1 MSVKFKKLAVA
12 SAVSASLGFAGM
24 AQAEVSLLFPYITT
38 GATAY
43 TFISIYHDADRNTV
57 AGNLHPVGAPPHA
70 ARTHHLYYGFKTVG
84 AAATAACTHRDF
96 PVSVTQ
102 GALLQFEVGGKLN
115 LVTEFGDPAGYG
127 TQLALANN
135 QIPANSEGFLIV
147 ENATGVADVVDE
159 TRRGEAAVI
168 DTATGLATA
177 YAATQSAQ
185 TNVNDGAFAA
195 AIPATEYVTSWYPR
209 NIVTTTWYA
218 LPTGLRTAMTPNAGG
233 GIRASI
239 HPITN
244 RDNIGAYSRAENY
257 TSGSL
262 QNNLRCFGTF
272 NVDNLLGAPFTTG
285 GWMSVS
291 ATAQNATFTTVAP
304 VLAADGAGSHGDQP
318 FALWK
323 IQNTSAV
330 GSNLTLINASQA
342 RN

>member
-38 GATAY
+38 GTTAF

-70 ARTHHLYYGFKTVG
+70 ARVHHLYYGFKAVG
-84 AAATAACTHRDF
+84 ANPTTACTHRDF
-96 PVSVTQ
+96 PVQVTQ

-135 QIPANSEGFLIV
+135 QIPAGNEGFLIV
-147 ENATGVADVVDE
+147 ENATGVADIVDE

-177 YAATQSAQ
+177 YAATQSIQ
-185 TNVNDGAFAA
+185 TAVNDPNFAA
-195 AIPATEYVTSWYPR
+195 VVAATEYVTSWYPR

-218 LPTGLRTAMTPNAGG
+218 LPTGLRTVMTPNAGG

-239 HPITN
+239 SPVTN
-244 RDNIGAYSRAENY
+244 HQNVGAYSRAENY

-285 GWMSVS
+285 GWMSVA
-291 ATAQNATFTTVAP
+291 ATLQNATFTNAV
-304 VLAADGAGSHGDQP
+304 VVAADGAGSSGNQA

-323 IQNTSAV
+323 IQNTTAL
-330 GSNLTLINASQA
+330 GGNLTLINASQA

>member
-38 GATAY
+38 GTTAY
-43 TFISIYHDADRNTV
+43 TFISIYHDADRNTA

-115 LVTEFGDPAGYG
+115 LVTEFADPAGYG

-135 QIPANSEGFLIV
+135 QLPANSEGFLIV

-177 YAATQSAQ
+177 YPAIQGAQ
-185 TNVNDGAFAA
+185 TVVNDGLFAA
-195 AIPATEYVTSWYPR
+195 VVPTIEYVTSWYPR
-209 NIVTTTWYA
+209 NIVTTSWYA
-218 LPTGLRTAMTPNAGG
+218 LPTGARTAMTPNGGG

-239 HPITN
+239 NPVTN
-244 RDNIGAYSRAENY
+244 HQNVGAYSRAENY

-272 NVDNLLGAPFTTG
+272 NVDNLLGAPFNTG
-285 GWMSVS
+285 GWMTVA
-291 ATAQNATFTTVAP
+291 ATAQNATFTTAP
-304 VLAADGAGSHGDQP
+304 VVAADGAGSSGDQP

-323 IQNTSAV
+323 IQSTSAV
-330 GSNLTLINASQA
+330 GGNLTLISPSQA

>member
-43 TFISIYHDADRNTV
+43 TFISIYHDPDRNAL
-57 AGNLHPVGAPPHA
+57 AGNQHPVGAPPHGA
-70 ARTHHLYYGFKTVG
+70 INHHLYYGFKAVG
-84 AAATAACTHRDF
+84 AAATSACTHRDF
-96 PVSVTQ
+96 PVAVTR

-135 QIPANSEGFLIV
+135 QIPAGSEGFLIV
-147 ENATGVADVVDE
+147 ENATGVVDVVDD

-177 YAATQSAQ
+177 YLAIQTAQ
-185 TNVNDGAFAA
+185 TNVNDAALAA
-195 AIPATEYVTSWYPR
+195 AVPTTEYVTSWYPR
-209 NIVTTTWYA
+209 NVVTTTWYA
-218 LPTGLRTAMTPNAGG
+218 LPTGLRTVMTPNGGG

-239 HPITN
+239 NPVTN
-244 RDNIGAYSRAENY
+244 RDNLGAYARAENY

-272 NVDNLLGAPFTTG
+272 NVDNLLGAPFNTG
-285 GWMSVS
+285 GWMSIA
-291 ATAQNATFTTVAP
+291 ATTQDAAYALPQFF
-304 VLAADGAGSHGDQP
+304 AADAAGNHGNQP

-330 GSNLTLINASQA
+330 GSNLTLISPSQP

>member
-38 GATAY
+38 GSTAY
-43 TFISIYHDADRNTV
+43 TFITIFHDADRNTV

-84 AAATAACTHRDF
+84 AAATSGCTHRDF
-96 PVSVTQ
+96 PVAVTQ

-127 TQLALANN
+127 TQLSLANN
-135 QIPANSEGFLIV
+135 QIPAGSEGFLVV
-147 ENATGVADVVDE
+147 ENAVGIADIVDE

-177 YAATQSAQ
+177 YLAIQSAQ
-185 TNVNDGAFAA
+185 ANVNDGAFAA
-195 AIPATEYVTSWYPR
+195 AVPGTEYVTSWYPR
-209 NIVTTTWYA
+209 NIVTTSWYA
-218 LPTGLRTAMTPNAGG
+218 LPTGLRTVMTPNGGG

-239 HPITN
+239 RPVTN
-244 RDNIGAYSRAENY
+244 IANVGAYSRAENY

-272 NVDNLLGAPFTTG
+272 NVDNLLGAPFNTG
-285 GWMSVS
+285 GWMSVA
-291 ATAQNATFTTVAP
+291 ATTQDAVFGLASV
-304 VLAADGAGSHGDQP
+304 VAADGAGNSGNQP

-323 IQNTSAV
+323 IQSTSAV
-330 GSNLTLINASQA
+330 GGNLTLISPSQV
-342 RN
+342 R